1 MNEFTRFVG
10 IDDSKDSL
18 QVAVADAY
26 PGSEVRDHGV
36 IPNTAEAVFKL
47 VRRLGSPKD
56 LVFAY
61 EAGPNGYNLYRQL
74 VGLGASCL
82 VAAPSQ
88 TPRRPG
94 ERIKNDRRDAVMIAR
109 LLRAGELTPVWV
121 PDADTEAVRDLTRT
135 REDAVYSRHR
145 ARQRLLA
152 FLLRHGRLFPGR
164 SAWTRAHAAWLKTL
178 KFDHPAQ
185 GVCFEEY
192 RSAVEEADARLE
204 RLEGEIRTT
213 VAAWSMAPKVQ
224 AMMAHRGV
232 SLVVAATIAA
242 ELGDLTRFNPPRK
255 LMAFVGLVPSLL
267 ASGSIR
273 HTGAITKTGNAH
285 VRRCLVEAAWA
296 YRHPARRT
304 PTLQRRLKDQ
314 PAEVQ
319 RLAWK
324 AQVRLC
330 GRYRR
335 LRARRKEHNKVVTA
349 IARELLGFLWATA
362 GVVSPV
368 RVA

>member
-1 MNEFTRFVG
+1 MNESTRFIG
-10 IDDSKDSL
+10 IDDSKDFL
-18 QVAVADAY
+18 QIAVADAC
-26 PGSEVRDHGV
+26 PGSEVRDYGV
-36 IPNTAEAVFKL
+36 IPNTAEAVCKL
-47 VRRLGSPKD
+47 VRRLGSPKN

-61 EAGPNGYNLYRQL
+61 EAGPNGYTLYRL
-74 VGLGASCL
+74 LTGLGASCL

-94 ERIKNDRRDAVMIAR
+94 ERIKNDRRDAAAVTRM
-109 LLRAGELTPVWV
+109 LRAGELTPVWV
-121 PDADTEAVRDLTRT
+121 PDEDTEAVRDLTRT
-135 REDAVYSRHR
+135 REDAVYARHR
-145 ARQRLLA
+145 ARQRLQS
-152 FLLRHGRLFPGR
+152 FLLRHGRHYPGR
-164 SAWTRAHAAWLKTL
+164 SAWTRSHAAWLKTL

-192 RSAVEEADARLE
+192 LGAVEEADARLE

-213 VAAWSMAPKVQ
+213 VANWSMAPRVR
-224 AMMAHRGV
+224 AMMTHRGV
-232 SLVVAATIAA
+232 NTVVAATVAA
-242 ELGDLTRFNPPRK
+242 ELGDLTRFDQPRK

-296 YRHPARRT
+296 YRHPARRS
-304 PTLQRRLKDQ
+304 PTLRRRLKDQ

-335 LRARRKEHNKVVTA
+335 LRARGKEHNKVVTA
-349 IARELLGFLWATA
+349 IARELLAFLWATA
-362 GVVSPV
+362 AVVPPV
-368 RVA
+368 RAA